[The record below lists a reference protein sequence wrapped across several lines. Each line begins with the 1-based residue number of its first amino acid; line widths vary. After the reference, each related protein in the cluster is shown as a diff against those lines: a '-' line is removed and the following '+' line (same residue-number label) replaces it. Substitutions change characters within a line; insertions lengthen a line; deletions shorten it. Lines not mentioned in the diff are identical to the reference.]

1 MKFRASRFLFCR
13 RLAAFLALFV
23 WTAALVAPVAGDDES
38 TEPKKPAVKPLIRLR
53 VLPAAPKA
61 VAKPALVV
69 EEEEAPLAIPK
80 VGDAKSKLPPENATH
95 EQITKIKV
103 GGGEGPCTLN
113 TFCLSADGK
122 IIAAVNCSSSSV
134 RAAKSTDNAGPIGQ
148 LRWFDGDG
156 KALDSWSLDVAPT
169 AVNIGADG
177 AVYVAGGGKVL
188 KLDSTGK
195 VLLTADSPNKKDFEE
210 NADKIKA
217 ELAPLFASPK
227 ERMKKS
233 LETMKARVEELEAKE
248 AELKA
253 EEKELSRT
261 DKVRLTSA
269 RRTVESLEKTIE
281 NLVDQ
286 KPQDVEEQIKRYAE
300 SKKRISGIAVTDK
313 DVFVACSAALGYGY
327 DVWRLDLDLQ
337 NPVKIVEK
345 LRGCCGQ
352 MDIQAR
358 GNDLCVAENSM
369 HRVCRYDREGKLVKA
384 FGEREAI
391 SQRGFEGCCNPMNL
405 RIATNGEIYT
415 SESSIGRIR
424 RFSPDGEYLG
434 LVGKASLISGC
445 KHVAIGVTTD
455 TKRVYLLDVT
465 KGEIVI
471 LQQKDGEA
479 KTTAAK

>member
-1 MKFRASRFLFCR
+1 MKFRASSFLFSR
-13 RLAAFLALFV
+13 RFTACLALVV
-23 WTAALVAPVAGDDES
+23 WTAALVAPVLGYEEP
-38 TEPKKPAVKPLIRLR
+38 TEPKKTAAKPLIRVR
-53 VLPAAPKA
+53 VAPVAPK
-61 VAKPALVV
+61 VVDKPVLVV
-69 EEEEAPLAIPK
+69 EEEEAPIAIPK
-80 VGDAKSKLPPENATH
+80 AGDAKSKLPPENATH

-122 IIAAVNCSSSSV
+122 IIAAVNCSSTPA
-134 RAAKSTDNAGPIGQ
+134 RPGKSTVSAGPIGE

-156 KALDSWSLDVAPT
+156 KTLDSWSLDVAPT
-169 AVNIGADG
+169 AVNVGPDG
-177 AVYVAGGGKVL
+177 SVYVAGGGKVL
-188 KLDSTGK
+188 KLDTKGK
-195 VLLTADSPNKKDFEE
+195 VLLTADSPNKKDFED

-233 LETMKARVEELEAKE
+233 LETMKARVTELEALE

-253 EEKELSRT
+253 DQKELSRT
-261 DKVRLTSA
+261 DKVRLASA

-286 KPQDVEEQIKRYAE
+286 KPQDIEAQIKNYAE

-327 DVWRLDLDLQ
+327 DVWRMDLELKD
-337 NPVKIVEK
+337 PVKIVEK

-358 GNDLCVAENSM
+358 GKDLCVAENSM
-369 HRVCRYDREGKLVKA
+369 HRVSRYDRDGKLVKS

-391 SQRGFEGCCNPMNL
+391 SNRGFEGCCNPMNL
-405 RIATNGEIYT
+405 RIAANGEIYT

-471 LQQKDGEA
+471 LQQKDKVE